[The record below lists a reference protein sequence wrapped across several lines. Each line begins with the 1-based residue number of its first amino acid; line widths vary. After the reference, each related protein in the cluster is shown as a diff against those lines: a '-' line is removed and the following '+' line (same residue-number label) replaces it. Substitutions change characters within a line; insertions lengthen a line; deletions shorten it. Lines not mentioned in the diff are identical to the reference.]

1 MWDSN
6 QGSLNPKSDALSSPS
21 DGYTYLSLSHRGFFQ
36 FTVRVE
42 EFRLV
47 VRAPVSF
54 WLNYNFGWFY
64 NFSLFG
70 QNVAKRHE
78 EAIFFTRVDFA
89 FSICCSFFISRNLIF
104 VG

>member
-21 DGYTYLSLSHRGFFQ
+21 DGYIHLSLSHHGFFQ

-47 VRAPVSF
+47 VKAPVSF
-54 WLNYNFGWFY
+54 LVELQLWMVLQLFAAAKTLRNGNFF
-64 NFSLFG
+64 LL
-70 QNVAKRHE
+70 E
-78 EAIFFTRVDFA
+78 LILL